1 MNHNSELNVCI
12 YGLDPGAITITTLI
26 VSPGSLDSG
35 RGHVL
40 LDYDFSVPKNSLLS
54 CRPL

>member
-1 MNHNSELNVCI
+1 MKHNSKLNVCI
-12 YGLDPGAITITTLI
+12 YGLNPGAITITTLA

-35 RGHVL
+35 RGHVV

-54 CRPL
+54 CCPL